1 MNMRTFFL
9 IALSAAAAF
18 AFASSP
24 ASATGAIKCKAGPQ
38 SGWKSQDVLKAK
50 LVKEGWTV
58 RKAKVDGGCYEVYGT
73 TPEGEK
79 VEAYFHPVSLEK
91 LYVARRGQVLF
102 RKEGY

>member
-1 MNMRTFFL
+1 MRNLSL
-9 IALSAAAAF
+9 ITLSAAAAI

-24 ASATGAIKCKAGPQ
+24 ASATGAIKCQAGPQ
-38 SGWKSQDVLKAK
+38 SGWKSQEVLKAK

-58 RKAKVDGGCYEVYGT
+58 RKAKIDGGCYEVYGT
-73 TPEGEK
+73 TPEGDR